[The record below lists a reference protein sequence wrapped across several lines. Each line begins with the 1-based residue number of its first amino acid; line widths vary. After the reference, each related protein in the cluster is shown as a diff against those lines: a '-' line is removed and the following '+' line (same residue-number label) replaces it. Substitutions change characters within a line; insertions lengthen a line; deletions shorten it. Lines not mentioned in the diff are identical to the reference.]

1 MLKYRQGLEHALAKA
16 DFLNTTDIAIVQA
29 LVISLMLFRRH
40 DSPRYVWM
48 MTGLLIRMAQA
59 LGLHRDGSRFPD
71 LTPFEVESR
80 RRLWWI
86 VCVMD
91 LRSSEDQGM
100 DLTII
105 DGSFDTRFPLSI
117 NDDDL
122 NPDTKVMPSERQGL
136 TDMTVPLVWYNH
148 CDAMRKIYGMLTGKS
163 GPQTLEKQ
171 SHLLDEIYGKLEHRY
186 LRHSNPNG
194 NAQYWMFIA
203 VTRIVVSKMTL
214 FIYLPE
220 LFSSPTDRFPDDVHT
235 KLLISAIEIAEFNH
249 VLNSSKACRPWR
261 WIFQTYTHWHAIV
274 YLLLTAAQSPWSPAV
289 ERGWTALH
297 SKWLIP
303 TQGNKDRNLR
313 TWVPLRKLMTKAKS
327 HREVEIQRLRGD
339 HQAVAK
345 LEDEDRS
352 APQPVSSGAFE
363 GQGDVAEMFRQQW
376 RQLVSV
382 QGEGADGQDA
392 DAAGSGPVPQR
403 DMGDQAG
410 FEATFEMPRGNDL
423 GWSSNTNTYAS
434 TPAGEPSSTGQ
445 TFNQD
450 FTSWQ
455 WEDSGMLGSFPS
467 GLDMDGVD
475 FDMDLDGTMDWNKW
489 LQNVQ

>member
-16 DFLNTTDIAIVQA
+16 DFLNTSEIAIVQA
-29 LVISLMLFRRH
+29 LAISLMLVRRH

-105 DGSFDTRFPLSI
+105 DGSFDTKLPLSI

-122 NPDTKVMPSERQGL
+122 NPDTKEMPSERQGL

-148 CDAMRKIYGMLTGKS
+148 CDAMRQMYGMLTGKS

-171 SHLLDEIYGKLEHRY
+171 SHLLDEIYGKLEQRY
-186 LRHSNPNG
+186 LQYSNPNG

-214 FIYLPE
+214 VIYLPE
-220 LFSSPTDRFPDDVHT
+220 LFASPTDRFSDDVHA
-235 KLLISAIEIAEFNH
+235 KLLTSAIEIAEFNH
-249 VLNSSKACRPWR
+249 MLNGSTACRPWR

-274 YLLLTAAQSPWSPAV
+274 YLLLTAAQSSWSPTV

-303 TQGNKDRNLR
+303 TQRNKDRTLR
-313 TWVPLRKLMTKAKS
+313 TWVPLKKLMAKAKS
-327 HREVEIQRLRGD
+327 HREAEIRRLRED
-339 HQAVAK
+339 TDAVAK
-345 LEDEDRS
+345 LEAEDRK

-363 GQGDVAEMFRQQW
+363 GQGDIAEMFRQQW
-376 RQLVSV
+376 RHLVTVREGTEV
-382 QGEGADGQDA
+382 QAGDA
-392 DAAGSGPVPQR
+392 SASGSTPQYDAAGY
-403 DMGDQAG
+403 QAG
-410 FEATFEMPRGNDL
+410 FGATFEMPRNYPGKSPNP
-423 GWSSNTNTYAS
+423 NMYAS
-434 TPAGEPSSTGQ
+434 TPVGEPSSTGQ
-445 TFNQD
+445 MLNQD
-450 FTSWQ
+450 YSSWQ
-455 WEDSGMLGSFPS
+455 WEDSGMLGTFPS
-467 GLDMDGVD
+467 SLDMDGID

-489 LQNVQ
+489 LQNVK